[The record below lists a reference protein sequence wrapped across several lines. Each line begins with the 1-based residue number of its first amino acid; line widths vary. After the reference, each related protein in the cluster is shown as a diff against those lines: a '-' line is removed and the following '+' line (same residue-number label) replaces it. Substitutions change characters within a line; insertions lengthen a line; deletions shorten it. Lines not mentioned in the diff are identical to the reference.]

1 MNTMC
6 QKENQI
12 NLVGILVMENI
23 SYVAKSERIKYLK
36 RLHLVS

>member
-23 SYVAKSERIKYLK
+23 SYVTKSERIKYLK